1 MLELPRLALYFA
13 IIVVTFLGCEL
24 ALRATKSR
32 QGCTVVITGESV
44 KIIGCEF
51 TGSFIEYA
59 KNLKPANH
67 W

>member
-24 ALRATKSR
+24 ALKATKSG
-32 QGCTVVITGESV
+32 QGCTVVVTGESV

-51 TGSFIEYA
+51 TEGFIEYA
-59 KNLKPANH
+59 RNLKPANH